1 MTPAERLDA
10 TFGALADGTRR
21 AILARLAQGEASVAE
36 LAEPFG
42 MTRAAVSKHLMVLER
57 AGLVSTARDAQRRPR
72 SLHAAPLSEATT
84 WLNQY
89 RAFWEGSYARL
100 DALLEEQKLAPSTST
115 ETRTKYCTMT
125 PSEFQLETPS
135 DDVIVHRRVFAAPP
149 ASVFDALTQPYL
161 IRRWYGPP
169 GWTCTD
175 CTMDLRV
182 GGPWRIVTRK
192 PDGNEIIQSGQ
203 SSGRGAPTLREDGAV
218 GGLGRRGDIVVTTE
232 LVDQHGVTLLIVTT
246 RFPSKDVR
254 DCLLASG
261 AAQHARE
268 HYDKLATLLA
278 GAP

>member
-1 MTPAERLDA
+1 
-10 TFGALADGTRR
+10 
-21 AILARLAQGEASVAE
+21 
-36 LAEPFG
+36 
-42 MTRAAVSKHLMVLER
+42 
-57 AGLVSTARDAQRRPR
+57 
-72 SLHAAPLSEATT
+72 
-84 WLNQY
+84 
-89 RAFWEGSYARL
+89 
-100 DALLEEQKLAPSTST
+100 
-115 ETRTKYCTMT
+115 MT

-135 DDVIVHRRVFAAPP
+135 DDVIVHRRVFAATP
-149 ASVFDALTQPYL
+149 ASVFDALTKPHL

-192 PDGNEIIQSGQ
+192 PDGNEIIQSGEFLEVA
-203 SSGRGAPTLREDGAV
+203 APLRFVKTERWADWDV
-218 GGLGRRGDIVVTTE
+218 GEIVVTTE

-254 DCLLASG
+254 DRLLASG